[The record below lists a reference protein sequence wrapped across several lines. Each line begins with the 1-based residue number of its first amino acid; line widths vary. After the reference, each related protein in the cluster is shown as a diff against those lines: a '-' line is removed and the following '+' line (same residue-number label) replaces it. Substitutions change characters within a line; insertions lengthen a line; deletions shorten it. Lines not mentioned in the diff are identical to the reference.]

1 MKTLITFFLSCASV
15 FAADTGVRVATSTT
29 TNAES
34 ASITTTEVF
43 TRDGQTNLVRQTNTK
58 DGVVHRRV
66 HWFFR
71 DGARLATHVVDRSH
85 DGYAGPASTLFVPQP
100 GLRYSVSSE
109 FSPSNEV
116 TYAAICKND
125 GYLLDGFTCTNG
137 IFHPDELSHISE
149 RNRIFEQAT
158 GELRKK

>member
-15 FAADTGVRVATSTT
+15 FAADTGVMVATSTT

-43 TRDGQTNLVRQTNTK
+43 TRDGQTNLVRQTITK
-58 DGVVHRRV
+58 DGVVLRRV
-66 HWFFR
+66 HRFFG
-71 DGARLATHVVDRSH
+71 DGARLATYVVD
-85 DGYAGPASTLFVPQP
+85 PASTGQFPIRAGGFYP
-100 GLRYSVSSE
+100 ESGSRYSVSLV

-116 TYAAICKND
+116 SYAMIGKND
-125 GYLLDGFTCTNG
+125 GHILDGFTCTNG
-137 IFHPDELSHISE
+137 IFQPDELSNISE
-149 RNRIFEQAT
+149 FNRNIEEAK

>member
-15 FAADTGVRVATSTT
+15 FAADTGVTVATSTT

-34 ASITTTEVF
+34 AMITTTEVF
-43 TRDGQTNLVRQTNTK
+43 TRDGQTNLVRQTITK

-71 DGARLATHVVDRSH
+71 DGARLATHVV
-85 DGYAGPASTLFVPQP
+85 GLPPTYPVFFLAP
-100 GLRYSVSSE
+100 GLPYSVSLE
-109 FSPSNEV
+109 FSPSNESNEV
-116 TYAAICKND
+116 RYAAIGKND
-125 GYLLDGFTCTNG
+125 GYILDGFTCTNG
-137 IFHPDELSHISE
+137 IFQPDELSHISE
-149 RNRIFEQAT
+149 RNRIIEQAM

>member
-15 FAADTGVRVATSTT
+15 FAADTGVRVATSAT

-34 ASITTTEVF
+34 AMITTTEVF
-43 TRDGQTNLVRQTNTK
+43 TRDGQTNLVRQTITK

-71 DGARLATHVVDRSH
+71 DGARLATYVVGRSH
-85 DGYAGPASTLFVPQP
+85 DGWAGPASTEFFPVS
-100 GLRYSVSSE
+100 GSRYSVSLE

-116 TYAAICKND
+116 SYAFIGKND
-125 GYLLDGFTCTNG
+125 GYILDGFTCTNG
-137 IFHPDELSHISE
+137 IFLPDELSHISE
-149 RNRIFEQAT
+149 IRNVEQAA
-158 GELRKK
+158 GELRQK

>member
-1 MKTLITFFLSCASV
+1 M
-15 FAADTGVRVATSTT
+15 VATSTT

-58 DGVVHRRV
+58 DGVVCRRV

-71 DGARLATHVVDRSH
+71 DGARLATHVVDRTH
-85 DGYAGPASTLFVPQP
+85 DGYAGPASTLFVPES
-100 GLRYSVSSE
+100 GSRYSVSLE
-109 FSPSNEV
+109 FSRSNEV
-116 TYAAICKND
+116 RYATIGKND
-125 GYLLDGFTCTNG
+125 GYILDGFTCTNV
-137 IFHPDELSHISE
+137 IFQPDELSHISE
-149 RNRIFEQAT
+149 LNRNFEEAK

>member
-1 MKTLITFFLSCASV
+1 MKTLITFFLSCASA
-15 FAADTGVRVATSTT
+15 FAADTGITVATSTT

-34 ASITTTEVF
+34 AMITTTEVF
-43 TRDGQTNLVRQTNTK
+43 TRDGQTNLVRQTITK

-71 DGARLATHVVDRSH
+71 DGARLATHVSGERPPV
-85 DGYAGPASTLFVPQP
+85 YPVFFFAP
-100 GLRYSVSSE
+100 GSRYSVSLE
-109 FSPSNEV
+109 FSLSNEV
-116 TYAAICKND
+116 RYATISKND
-125 GYLLDGFTCTNG
+125 GYILDGFTCTNG

-149 RNRIFEQAT
+149 LNRIFEQAT